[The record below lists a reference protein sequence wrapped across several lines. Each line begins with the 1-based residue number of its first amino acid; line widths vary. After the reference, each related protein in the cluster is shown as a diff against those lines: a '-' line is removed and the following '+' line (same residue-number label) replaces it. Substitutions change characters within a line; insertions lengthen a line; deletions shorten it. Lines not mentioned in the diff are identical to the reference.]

1 MRKIF
6 LNSGDWKTILL
17 GATGFPQMEVELYSI
32 MKDLASRSD
41 VVIILT
47 EDDKPEMVLKYD
59 ANTDKFSEYSI
70 DN

>member
-1 MRKIF
+1 
-6 LNSGDWKTILL
+6 
-17 GATGFPQMEVELYSI
+17 MEVELYSI

-47 EDDKPEMVLKYD
+47 EDDKPEMVLKFD
-59 ANTDKFSEYSI
+59 ENTDKFSEYSI